1 MVTLNLYKFGSY
13 IKNPQT
19 NKEYLVNL
27 VIQLKSETR
36 QSKLIEA
43 SHLINIVE
51 VLCRLS
57 LLEGNIE
64 DTEAMVSD
72 MELRISMYE

>member
-1 MVTLNLYKFGSY
+1 MNLG
-13 IKNPQT
+13 
-19 NKEYLVNL
+19 
-27 VIQLKSETR
+27 IQLKSETR